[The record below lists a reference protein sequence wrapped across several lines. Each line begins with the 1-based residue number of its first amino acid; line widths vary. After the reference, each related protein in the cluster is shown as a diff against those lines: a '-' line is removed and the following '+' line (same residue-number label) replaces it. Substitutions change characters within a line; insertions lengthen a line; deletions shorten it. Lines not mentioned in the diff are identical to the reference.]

1 MMNMHNPAHAG
12 QLIQEWLDGL
22 KSEGTPVTVT
32 ELAQKIQV
40 TRAALSRVIHG
51 HAALTADLALR
62 LNAALGISANLLM
75 KVQANY
81 EIWQASQKPRPNIAP
96 IFANV

>member
-1 MMNMHNPAHAG
+1 MNMHNPAHAG

-32 ELAQKIQV
+32 ELAKNIQV
-40 TRAALSRVIHG
+40 TRATLSRIIHG
-51 HAALTADLALR
+51 HAALTADIALR
-62 LNAALGISANLLM
+62 LNAALGVNAHLLM

-81 EIWQASQKPRPNIAP
+81 DIWQASQKPRPNITP
-96 IFANV
+96 ILAHA